1 MKKKFNYLLILLI
14 TVQIFNWNVSRAQ
27 EDRNEKE
34 KIIIQ
39 LNPGLSIPVGEASNN
54 LNIGAVAAGSIHF
67 SLSKSVK
74 LGADM
79 SYQANRGKE
88 AFQNFKAANLNF
100 DVMWFPSPLFKM
112 VSKKYK
118 MPSNFDNLYIGLG
131 LGHNFIPTIKDN
143 DRLFNIVYEYIGY
156 FIPLKNENAIN
167 IKLSSPGYIIKNQ
180 PPDDGNSIY
189 RFINISLGYT
199 FR

>member
-1 MKKKFNYLLILLI
+1 MKKQFNYLVTLLI
-14 TVQIFNWNVSRAQ
+14 IAQVFNSNMIRAQ
-27 EDRNEKE
+27 EKE

-54 LNIGAVAAGSIHF
+54 LNIGAGAAGSIHF

-88 AFQNFKAANLNF
+88 AFQNFNVTKLAV
-100 DVMWFPSPLFKM
+100 DVMWFPVPLFKRILKNKEDTT
-112 VSKKYK
+112 VA
-118 MPSNFDNLYIGLG
+118 DNLYIGLG
-131 LGHNFIPTIKDN
+131 FGPSLVSIVKDRVFLGTTQ
-143 DRLFNIVYEYIGY
+143 YIGY
-156 FIPLKNENAIN
+156 LIPLKNENAIN

-180 PPDDGNSIY
+180 PPDNSSSIY
-189 RFINISLGYT
+189 RFVNVSLGYT